1 MLPNV
6 MWREFEKPLWFNGC
20 DEAQVLPARQYKLHE
35 PRARVL
41 MIQHGTLLKL
51 NMLLRVQR
59 SDLQQEP
66 ACSTHLTE
74 DQVRGLF
81 SRVLQNRG
89 WVNVDN
95 VVFRQRSILP
105 GISTQRHMEEK
116 SCRQALAQTIEIVA
130 TRRYRN
136 LVSIAES
143 LQLLSHLPRLLH
155 GSSIYEIFPAPL
167 FTAD

>member
-1 MLPNV
+1 MLPHV
-6 MWREFEKPLWFNGC
+6 MWCKLEQPLWFNGC
-20 DEAQVLPARQYKLHE
+20 DEAQVLPARQYKLHRF
-35 PRARVL
+35 RARGHVENDV
-41 MIQHGTLLKL
+41 LLKK
-51 NMLLRVQR
+51 LLHAEKTY
-59 SDLQQEP
+59 LQQMP

-143 LQLLSHLPRLLH
+143 LQLLSHLARLLH